1 MKEMKIKK
9 FFDLRSFPI
18 FIYTTKKKKKK
29 LIFHL
34 SMDLNVANLLF
45 LYELMNPFEC

>member
-1 MKEMKIKK
+1 MKIKK
-9 FFDLRSFPI
+9 FFDLRSFSN
-18 FIYTTKKKKKK
+18 FYLHNEEEEEK